1 MKEWI
6 YMTLYDIL
14 EVSPKA
20 SKEVI
25 EKAYKVLV
33 KKYHPDLYNAEK
45 KVWAE
50 DIMKKL
56 NNAYEI
62 LSDEEERKKYDIRI
76 GISESTAKQEKSSPN
91 SNSEDLIVKAFV
103 NWFRGGTK

>member
-1 MKEWI
+1 MI
-6 YMTLYDIL
+6 MTLYDLL

-33 KKYHPDLYNAEK
+33 KKYHPDLQKPDK
-45 KVWAE
+45 KAWAE

-56 NNAYEI
+56 NSAYEI
-62 LSDEEERKKYDIRI
+62 LSDDEERARYDSRA
-76 GISESTAKQEKSSPN
+76 GLMSSSVKQDDASSGEEP
-91 SNSEDLIVKAFV
+91 EDPIVKAFV
-103 NWFRGGTK
+103 NWFRGGAK